1 MSNLDEI
8 EYYKIVN
15 KILNHP
21 EFQKRKQYAHH
32 GNISVFDHSLAV
44 SKVSYYLAKK
54 LKKIIR

>member
-21 EFQKRKQYAHH
+21 EFQKKE
-32 GNISVFDHSLAV
+32 NNMLIME
-44 SKVSYYLAKK
+44 
-54 LKKIIR
+54 I